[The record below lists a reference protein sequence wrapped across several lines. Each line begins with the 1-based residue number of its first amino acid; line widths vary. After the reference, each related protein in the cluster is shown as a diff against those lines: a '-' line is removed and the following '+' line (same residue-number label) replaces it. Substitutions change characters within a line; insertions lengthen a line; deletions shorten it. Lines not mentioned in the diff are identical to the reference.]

1 MCDVYASVHVF
12 MEEKLFLRAVKG
24 GKNTKIITLNGK
36 KMTKIPST
44 IGNLP
49 GLKVLN
55 LQKNLVSK
63 VCSELSTLTQLTVLN
78 LGNNLL
84 EEVPEEVKYLT
95 SLKNLHL
102 FGNRINRF
110 ASGAC
115 DGLKNL
121 ILLNLNNNQLTYIPK
136 EVSRL
141 ESLIY
146 LTINHNQLTSI
157 PRELCFLKNLSE
169 LQLNYNQLICIPEEI
184 KFLKRLRKLFLAR
197 NNIEVL
203 PEFQHLKL
211 KEFYCE
217 GNPLFLKEPVSAVK
231 QLDVLS
237 LQEITSRFVM
247 NELTE
252 RNPFLMEA
260 IEWYPEV
267 WDIISK
273 GRKCAICGKSFLGIW
288 IECVEFVSPS
298 KNWKISRNLT
308 LVPLRTLICSYQCFN
323 LRGPN
328 QFGIARV
335 QSSEKLI

>member
-203 PEFQHLKL
+203 PE
-211 KEFYCE
+211 
-217 GNPLFLKEPVSAVK
+217 
-231 QLDVLS
+231 
-237 LQEITSRFVM
+237 EITSRFVM